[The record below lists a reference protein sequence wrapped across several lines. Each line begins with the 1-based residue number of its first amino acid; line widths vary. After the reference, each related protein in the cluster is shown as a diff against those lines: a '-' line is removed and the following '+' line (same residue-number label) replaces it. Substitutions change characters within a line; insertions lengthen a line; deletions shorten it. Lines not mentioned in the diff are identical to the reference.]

1 MIEKLVHHYLRIPY
15 TLHIYRQSKVAKAQA
30 TLVFLHG
37 IGNSGRTWDD
47 VSEKLPDDVNIVII
61 DLLGF
66 GDSPQPDWAIYDA
79 KNQARS
85 IAKTLLNIG
94 VFGKII
100 MVGHS
105 MGSLIAVEFAKKYP
119 RSVASLILC
128 SPPIYNLD
136 RAEGKSVFLER
147 DHQLR
152 LLYELVLKKPEG
164 IIAVSSLAKRAK
176 LLNPGFDVKALNIDA
191 YASALRANILNQS
204 TVHDI
209 VRLKQPVHIIY
220 GTLDPFVIS
229 DNLEEVAM
237 HGSNITIEKFIGGH
251 EILGG
256 YVKRIVRII
265 NKQLETRTT

>member
-1 MIEKLVHHYLRIPY
+1 MIEKLIHHYLRVPY
-15 TLHIYRQSKVAKAQA
+15 TLHIYRQSKVAKARA

-37 IGNSGRTWDD
+37 IGNSGRTWDE
-47 VSEKLPDDVNIVII
+47 VSEKLPEDVNIVII

-85 IAKTLLNIG
+85 IAKTLINIG
-94 VFGKII
+94 VFGKIV

-105 MGSLIAVEFAKKYP
+105 MGSLIAVEFAKRYP
-119 RSVASLILC
+119 HSVSSLILC

-136 RAEGKSVFLER
+136 KTDHKPLFLER
-147 DHQLR
+147 DHRLR

-176 LLNPGFDVKALNIDA
+176 LLNPSFDVKALNIDA

-204 TVHDI
+204 TAHDI

-220 GTLDPFVIS
+220 GTLDPFVIG
-229 DNLEEVAM
+229 DNLEEVVAES
-237 HGSNITIEKFIGGH
+237 SNISVEKFIGGH

-256 YVKRIVRII
+256 YVKRIVRMID
-265 NKQLETRTT
+265 KHLGTQAV